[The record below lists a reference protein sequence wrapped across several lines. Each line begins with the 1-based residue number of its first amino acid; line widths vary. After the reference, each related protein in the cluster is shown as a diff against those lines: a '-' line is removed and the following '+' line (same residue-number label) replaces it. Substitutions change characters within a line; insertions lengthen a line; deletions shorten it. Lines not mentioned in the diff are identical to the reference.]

1 MTIIFI
7 TTTTTSVSMISQ
19 AEQVMDYCGSSSFWG
34 WTLAALLPILL
45 VVGTGTSVVTATT
58 TSNIVNTETTV
69 GVHTGQFLVYRL
81 HQIDLPHG
89 AFGSRSSVFSLE
101 PVTPGHIGES
111 YLRKCA
117 LFRLTDLVQG
127 HNSGGGVDVYDV
139 FLTKV
144 LSQAL
149 VSAVLI
155 IFESASLKSSFTGDQ
170 LAVLQTIERKLL
182 SNETALPIYLVEAG
196 EEINRL
202 YDEYASKQSGSAAAT
217 ASSTGGDS
225 PAVNIKTQPS
235 LYDAIL
241 KNVFSD
247 SHQLVVSGPQTSA
260 INNPVIT
267 SIQVRFLSY
276 VRSFFN

>member
-1 MTIIFI
+1 
-7 TTTTTSVSMISQ
+7 MISQ

-34 WTLAALLPILL
+34 WTLAALLLPILL

-58 TSNIVNTETTV
+58 TSNIVNTETTAAPV

-117 LFRLTDLVQG
+117 LFRLADLVQG
-127 HNSGGGVDVYDV
+127 HNSGGVDVYDV

-155 IFESASLKSSFTGDQ
+155 IFESAPLKTSFTGDQ

-202 YDEYASKQSGSAAAT
+202 YDEYASKQSGSAAAAAAT
-217 ASSTGGDS
+217 TGGDS

-267 SIQVRFLSY
+267 SIQVRFLSL
-276 VRSFFN
+276 VRFSLN